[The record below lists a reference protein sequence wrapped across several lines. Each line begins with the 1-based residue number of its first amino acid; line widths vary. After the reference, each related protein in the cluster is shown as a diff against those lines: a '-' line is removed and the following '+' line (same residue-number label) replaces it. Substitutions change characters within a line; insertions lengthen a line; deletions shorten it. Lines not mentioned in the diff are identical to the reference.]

1 MSALGCQGWIMK
13 GEMKFSGGFK
23 LIFSRVEAPVKWL
36 SQEIRE
42 SCPLMSLHLLIGLD
56 RC

>member
-1 MSALGCQGWIMK
+1 MK